1 MSDSLPD
8 KMTVVE
14 ISRPGGPEVLQFAE
28 RPLLDINVGEVLI
41 EVAAIGMNRADSMQR
56 NGKYPPPPG
65 ASDLL
70 GLEVSGT
77 IVAKSSEVES
87 FEVGDKVCALITGG
101 GYAEFCTAAATS
113 CLPIPRSLDF
123 IQAAGVPETFLTV
136 WTNVFMQGNLTE
148 GESVLIHGGSSGI
161 GTTAIQL
168 ASSVGAEVL
177 TTAGSDD
184 RCRRC
189 EELGA
194 MHAINYKS
202 QDFVEAVKDL
212 TNGRG
217 VDLVLDIIA
226 GDYVA
231 RNLKCLAK
239 FGRLVI
245 IATQGGFRSQINVLP
260 IMQKRLTITG
270 STLRPRT
277 NEEKAEIVREV
288 HQYAWPLLENGSIQ
302 PIIDSVHSF
311 DNVVEAHEYMETGN
325 HFGKIILDVSV
336 RRT

>member
-8 KMTVVE
+8 TMSVVE
-14 ISRPGGPEVLQFAE
+14 VSQPGGPEVLKFAE
-28 RPLLDINVGEVLI
+28 RPLPDVNAGEVLI
-41 EVAAIGMNRADSMQR
+41 KVAACGMNRADSMQR

-77 IVAKSSEVES
+77 IVAKAPDVES
-87 FEVGDKVCALITGG
+87 FEIGDEICALITGG
-101 GYAEFCTAAATS
+101 GYAEYCTAAATS
-113 CLPIPRSLDF
+113 CLRIPPILDF

-136 WTNVFMQGNLTE
+136 WTNVFMQGNLTQ
-148 GESVLIHGGSSGI
+148 GESILIHGGSSGI

-168 ASSVGAEVL
+168 ASAMGAEVL

-194 MHAINYKS
+194 THAINYKS
-202 QDFVEAVKDL
+202 QDFVEAVKEL
-212 TNGRG
+212 TNGKG

-288 HQYAWPLLENGSIQ
+288 HQYAWPLLEYGTVQ

-311 DNVVEAHEYMETGN
+311 DNVVEAHEYMETGE

-336 RRT
+336 DRT